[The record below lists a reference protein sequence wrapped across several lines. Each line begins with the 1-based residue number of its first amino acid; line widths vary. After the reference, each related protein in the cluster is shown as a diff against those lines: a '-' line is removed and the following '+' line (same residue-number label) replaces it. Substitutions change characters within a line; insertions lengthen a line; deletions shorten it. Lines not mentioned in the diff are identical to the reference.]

1 MPEEADP
8 ATMAELARSS
18 KAAPQNLN
26 PPYAPSNIQPY
37 QPAPGSKAAAQ
48 APQMPPAMPQY
59 LPNGIQIAPYQP
71 NAPGAALTVCGGFG
85 GFGSIGAARADLCIS
100 GSISYTIPNRLPHK
114 KPLNITRSPRE
125 KNDRSP
131 TLISPYFYNSWLKE
145 SSALR
150 QELEDRLAPS
160 QAFA

>member
-1 MPEEADP
+1 MLKAEVRPSEALSFMKRLP
-8 ATMAELARSS
+8 KTPFFWVWASLQHQAESAR
-18 KAAPQNLN
+18 
-26 PPYAPSNIQPY
+26 
-37 QPAPGSKAAAQ
+37 
-48 APQMPPAMPQY
+48 AMPQY

-131 TLISPYFYNSWLKE
+131 TLISPYFHNSWLKE